1 MKEIITDLEKLSN
14 ACDLTVLQDE
24 AKLNETIADIKDILF
39 ENKDLVALA
48 APQIGVNAQLFCIK
62 FANNDI
68 RTFINPMMKKQTG
81 LHLSRESSPSI
92 PNKEFIKTRFDE
104 VEVAYQTPTGVIE
117 LNLFK
122 GAVGEVFQQMY
133 DLVFGITPDMFGL
146 EVIDG
151 WDDASEEERQE
162 VIDYWL
168 KSLEEE
174 TVKAKEAVD
183 NDPKS
188 KQISDAIDFMIGV
201 DNGTIETQSQTI
213 KLNHNQR
220 RLLNKLARR
229 KAKVVK

>member
-1 MKEIITDLEKLSN
+1 MKKIVTDLKKLSN
-14 ACDLTVLQDE
+14 VCDLTVLQDE
-24 AKLNETIADIKDILF
+24 AKLNKTIADIKDILF
-39 ENKDLVALA
+39 KNKDLVALA

-81 LHLSRESSPSI
+81 LHLSRETSPSI
-92 PNKEFIKTRFDE
+92 PDKEFIKTRFDE
-104 VEVAYQTPTGVIE
+104 VEVAYQTPTGIIE

-146 EVIDG
+146 EVVEG

-162 VIDYWL
+162 VIDLWL
-168 KSLEEE
+168 NSLKEES
-174 TVKAKEAVD
+174 VKAKEAVE

-188 KQISDAIDFMIGV
+188 KQINDAIEFMIGV
-201 DNGTIETQSQTI
+201 DNGTIETLKTTP
-213 KLNHNQR
+213 KLNHDQR
-220 RLLNKLARR
+220 RLLNKLT
-229 KAKVVK
+229 KKKSKVVK